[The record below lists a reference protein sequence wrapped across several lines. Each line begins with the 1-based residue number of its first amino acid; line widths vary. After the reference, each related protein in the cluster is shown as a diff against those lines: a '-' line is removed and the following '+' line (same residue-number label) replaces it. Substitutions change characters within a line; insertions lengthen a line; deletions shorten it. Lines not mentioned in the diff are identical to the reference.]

1 MFRCLALVYDV
12 KEKKLFMT
20 LVKGSKV
27 DFIQGGPLQRG
38 FIVRERYQ
46 AQLQIQQQ
54 QKGNCNQGE

>member
-38 FIVRERYQ
+38 SIVDERDW